1 MKEFVLDASFALLWC
16 FEYEA
21 TEGSEI
27 RTYPASEPR
36 RNSLG
41 TWHLAARNAKWARKG
56 VARGKVEREKAFLLW
71 REMREMPALPVHIV
85 EMPVNETLLDLALK
99 HNLALYDAS
108 YLSLALLRK
117 LPIATAN
124 GKLKEAWESVGL
136 DIIEP

>member
-1 MKEFVLDASFALLWC
+1 
-16 FEYEA
+16 
-21 TEGSEI
+21 
-27 RTYPASEPR
+27 
-36 RNSLG
+36 
-41 TWHLAARNAKWARKG
+41 
-56 VARGKVEREKAFLLW
+56 
-71 REMREMPALPVHIV
+71 MPALPVHIV

-124 GKLKEAWESVGL
+124 GKLKEAGESVGL